1 MKKKIVFRVVLIVLC
16 VLCTLSVLQV
26 RNVLANHRQNERDD
40 STDNSFDED
49 SPHDLVLPP
58 PLEFEPFEPMD
69 IKPRTPGLAYDDSDI
84 QIIPRTPGPGLPYDI
99 LGLPYHYEPY
109 YKIEGW
115 NYTEKY
121 TPEPKLNKNQ
131 LKDATTSDII
141 F

>member
-1 MKKKIVFRVVLIVLC
+1 MKKKIIFRVVLIVLC
-16 VLCTLSVLQV
+16 VLCTLSVLQI
-26 RNVLANHRQNERDD
+26 RNVLVNHRQNERDD
-40 STDNSFDED
+40 SFDED

-58 PLEFEPFEPMD
+58 PPEFEPIP
-69 IKPRTPGLAYDDSDI
+69 
-84 QIIPRTPGPGLPYDI
+84 IIPRTPGLSYDDEIEGLLPPAFEDMKNLYDSMSMQH
-99 LGLPYHYEPY
+99 GLLYNYEPY
-109 YKIEGW
+109 YMHEGW